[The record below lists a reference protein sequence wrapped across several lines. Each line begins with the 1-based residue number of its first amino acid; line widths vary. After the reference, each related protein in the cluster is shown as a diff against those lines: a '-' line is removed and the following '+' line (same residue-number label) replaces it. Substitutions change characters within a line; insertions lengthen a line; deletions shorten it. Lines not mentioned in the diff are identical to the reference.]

1 MSVID
6 YQYFSDDEF
15 ERIGSDSN
23 RMNIAMM
30 KKLVSL
36 RSKLGIPLPLT
47 SAWRSES
54 RNLQVGGAKNSA
66 HLYGRAVDLRIHGD
80 TAFQVVSMAARFGFT
95 GIGVHQKGITRGR
108 FIHLDDME
116 FSEDLLRPTIWSY
129 S

>member
-1 MSVID
+1 MMF
-6 YQYFSDDEF
+6 QYFSDDEF
-15 ERIGSDSN
+15 ERIGSDPTK
-23 RMNIAMM
+23 MNIAMM
-30 KKLVSL
+30 GKLASL
-36 RSKLGIPLPLT
+36 RSALGIPLPLT

-54 RNLQVGGAKNSA
+54 RNRQVGGAKNSA
-66 HLYGRAVDLRIHGD
+66 HLYGRAVDLRVHGD

-95 GIGVHQKGITRGR
+95 GIGVHQRGIIRGR

>member
-1 MSVID
+1 LSFR
-6 YQYFSDDEF
+6 YFSDDEF
-15 ERIGSDSN
+15 VRIGSDAS
-23 RMNIAMM
+23 RMSVDFMGR
-30 KKLVSL
+30 LSSL
-36 RSKLGIPLPLT
+36 RDEIHQPLPLT

-54 RNLQVGGAKNSA
+54 RNRQVGGAKNSA

-80 TAFQVVSMAARFGFT
+80 TAYRVVSMAPRFGFT
-95 GIGVHQKGITRGR
+95 GIGVHQRGVIRGR

>member
-1 MSVID
+1 MID

-30 KKLVSL
+30 RKLVSL
-36 RSKLGIPLPLT
+36 RSELGTPLPLT

-54 RNLQVGGAKNSA
+54 KNRQANGVKNSA

-80 TAFQVVSMAARFGFT
+80 TAFRVVSMAAQFGFT
-95 GIGVHQKGITRGR
+95 GIGVHQKGIIRNR

-116 FSEDLLRPTIWSY
+116 FSEDRLRPTIWSY